1 LACDGALAVKLL
13 VLSLSKTTL
22 IAASQLLLA
31 VLLAVGVWVGL
42 PARWLWIDLP
52 LSALALGCAVVS
64 AGLIASKSWA
74 PRAVRVLLWCELV
87 VGTLIV
93 SLLGL
98 SIGQLAGSYGPVGAG
113 GAVLMGTIAALIV
126 PYLVVMPVLLLV
138 LARKLG

>member
-1 LACDGALAVKLL
+1 LASVGALAVKLL
-13 VLSLSKTTL
+13 VLSLPKARL

-52 LSALALGCAVVS
+52 LSALALGCAVVGVALF
-64 AGLIASKSWA
+64 AGKAWA
-74 PRAVRVLLWCELV
+74 LRAVRVLLWSELV

-126 PYLVVMPVLLLV
+126 PYLVLLPALLLV
-138 LARKLG
+138 FARKLG

>member
-1 LACDGALAVKLL
+1 M
-13 VLSLSKTTL
+13 LSLPKATL

-31 VLLAVGVWVGL
+31 VLLVVGVWVGL

-52 LSALALGCAVVS
+52 LSVLALACVAIG
-64 AGLIASKSWA
+64 AGLLMGKAWA

-126 PYLVVMPVLLLV
+126 PYLVVLPALLLV